1 MVEIN
6 YSAVVVAA
14 LSGFAVG
21 ALWYGPLFGKQWMA
35 ASGVTE
41 ADIKHTNFQKIYGI
55 TFVMS
60 VIAAFVLARVIVRF
74 DATTARGGIETG
86 LWMWLGFVV
95 TVQVTDALF
104 NRGSLKLVAIDSGYR
119 LVWAVVMGV
128 ILAVWR

>member
-1 MVEIN
+1 MEIN
-6 YSAVVVAA
+6 YIAVGVAA

-41 ADIKHTNFQKIYGI
+41 ADIQDTNFPKIYGVA
-55 TFVMS
+55 FCMS
-60 VIAAFVLARVIVRF
+60 VIAAFVLAHVIAQF
-74 DATTARGGIETG
+74 DATTPRAGIETG
-86 LWMWLGFVV
+86 CWMWLGFVV

-104 NRGSLKLVAIDSGYR
+104 NRGSMKLVAIDSGYR

>member
-6 YSAVVVAA
+6 YVAVVVAA

-41 ADIKHTNFQKIYGI
+41 ADIEHANFTKIYGV
-55 TFVMS
+55 TFLMS
-60 VIAAFVLARVIVRF
+60 AVAAFVLAHVITQF
-74 DATTARGGIETG
+74 GATTARGGIESG
-86 LWMWLGFVV
+86 CWMWLGFVV

-104 NRGSLKLVAIDSGYR
+104 NRGSMKLVAIDSGYR
-119 LVWAVVMGV
+119 LVWAVVMGI

>member
-6 YSAVVVAA
+6 YAAVVVAA

-21 ALWYGPLFGKQWMA
+21 ALWYGPLFGKQWMS

-41 ADIKHTNFQKIYGI
+41 ADIKDTNFPKIYGI
-55 TFVMS
+55 TFLMS
-60 VIAAFVLARVIVRF
+60 VVAAFVLAHVIAKF
-74 DATTARGGIETG
+74 DATTLRGGIEAG
-86 LWMWLGFVV
+86 FWMWLGFVV

-104 NRGSLKLVAIDSGYR
+104 NRGSMKLVAIDSGYR
-119 LVWAVVMGV
+119 LVWAVVMGI

>member
-6 YSAVVVAA
+6 YLAIVVAA

-41 ADIKHTNFQKIYGI
+41 ADIKHTNFPKIYGI
-55 TFVMS
+55 TFLMS
-60 VIAAFVLARVIVRF
+60 IIAAFVLAHVVSQF
-74 DATTARGGIETG
+74 EATTVRGGIESG
-86 LWMWLGFVV
+86 FWMWLGFVV

-104 NRGSLKLVAIDSGYR
+104 NRGSMKLVSIDSGYR
-119 LVWAVVMGV
+119 LVWAVVMGI
-128 ILAVWR
+128 ILAVWH